1 MSLYAN
7 SSPHRRQPS
16 NASTVSVTS
25 TAFSFPSSRSTT
37 VSSTTSNS
45 SRFGSLE
52 AREGSAKHK
61 HTMSLGANI
70 SPMVSSYTTNSIPT
84 TPPRSSAGTTNFS
97 PLGSRHSRG
106 NSHPPP
112 SASGSPQSNATG
124 SPRSLHRPLPTPT
137 PYNSSFRQSVISGT
151 TSLKESD
158 IDSLR
163 NSSVSHFRTLSR
175 IKNEGANQEFAIDA
189 GQDVAGMYGRKRLQ
203 RANTDNLTSWE
214 RMNWMDKRRQYIQA
228 YEYLCHIGEAKEW
241 LESCIGEPIPPVVE
255 LEEALRDGVTLAKL
269 VRVFAPELV
278 PRIFEAKKLQFRHS
292 DNIDRFF
299 KFLKRVELPEIF
311 IFELTDLY
319 NKKNIPKVIYCLH
332 ALSYLLIRLGL
343 TDNSIGNL
351 VGKLEFTEAEIQ
363 NTQRGLDMA
372 GVSLPSFRGVNKHF
386 GDVEPEPEPVESEE
400 DRIERELKELEPDLI
415 ELQRICR
422 GFLVRSRLA
431 HHMELLWDSEDS
443 IIELQALTRGMF
455 ARVAFGYKADMSN
468 WATDVQAHTRGYL
481 IRQAM
486 LRQLRHFTS
495 HERLII
501 RLQARYRGRKLREK
515 FRRQKMEL
523 ELAMMGIIELQAA
536 ARGMLLR
543 AKLGAQIGD
552 VYENEDNVV
561 DLQARARGA
570 LLRMS
575 LAAKMDNVFESEQGI
590 TDVQSAIRGVLA
602 RRKKERLLS
611 DLKDAEE
618 EITALQGA
626 IRGKL
631 MRKNISKDAENLGK
645 ADDSLTRLMAGARGM
660 LVRKAIQQDLA
671 ALKEVE
677 SMISAL
683 QAAAR
688 GALIRKNMERDRGML
703 QAEDKVLPYLQA
715 AIRGYMAIGRAG
727 LTRAEYWRK
736 LKLLEEATEEVVELQ
751 AHARGALA
759 RSAFDAILDELDAQV
774 EGVVDLQSRAR
785 GALQRWAVSDI
796 LDALDNEVDSI
807 TDTQAHARGFL
818 FRQQQGRFLDELY
831 SEMDSIIEMQ
841 AAIRGALVRSYVDDI
856 ILAVQDEE
864 DAIIELQAAARGFLQ
879 RKAFFGKL
887 KHFRENMEKVVKI
900 QSFVRAKQQGEAYKS
915 LMGGKNPPVGTVKN
929 FVHLL
934 NDSDFDFDEE
944 IEFETLRKN
953 VVQHIR
959 ANELAEAYVSQLDIK
974 IALLVKNKITLD
986 EIIKHQKRFTG
997 HVGNL
1002 LSNTAIASSDPFDLK
1017 ALNNNS
1023 RKRLE
1028 RYQQMFFALQTQPLY
1043 LTRLFQRVRE
1053 QNTPDQELKKIEN
1066 LVMGIFGYAQK
1077 RREEYYLLK
1086 LIAKSIKEEVYH
1098 CSRPE
1103 EYLRVNFFWMKLAMN
1118 YIRSPRD
1125 RKFMRHVLG
1134 TLIRE
1139 EFIENEELDLECDP
1153 QQIYLSSINNEE
1165 LRTGQRSKRDP
1176 SVGRDVA
1183 IKDQE
1188 TRETF
1193 VAHLSALKSL
1203 ADDFISS
1210 LEDNL
1215 NLMPYG
1221 IRYIAQQSV
1230 QALIERFPDENEEAI
1245 LQIVENFI
1253 YQKYWGPAVLAPE
1266 TYGVVEKAPTPMQ
1279 KKNLGE
1285 LGKLLNQIS
1294 SGRLFAQA
1302 NLFLQPLNNHIPEAV
1317 GRMKSIFR
1325 TIVNVPD
1332 LKTRFDMDEFEDL
1345 TSKEKPTLYIKMS
1358 DIFTIHRLIAQDVEA
1373 IAPSKEDQM
1382 RVIVGE
1388 LGSVKTSEAELK
1400 NVGNT
1405 EIVLH
1410 LDPHFQKIEDPDSE
1424 VNALFV
1430 ETKRCI
1436 LYIIRV
1442 QTGSNLMEI
1451 LVKPITAEDEERWE
1465 TLLEEERAQ
1474 TGKKNA
1480 YADATTL
1487 CDINSMTYGELKR
1500 TALECIIRLES
1511 TGKITRKNQYQDLLN
1526 AIALDIRTKHRRRVQ
1541 RAREVEGVK
1550 LTLAHLNEKAVYLE
1564 GQLQSYNDYIEQAMV
1579 TLQTKKGKKKVVLPF
1594 TRQYF
1599 HMRELQ
1605 KSGRVPEFGS
1615 FKYNARGLAD
1625 KGVLVSL
1632 AGFPERKWDK
1642 IGFTIYSEVIGVFHI
1657 EASNGSMMIP
1667 GASADVLLD
1676 DLLQKQ
1682 FHNNQFLVLCDGM
1695 MKFNVNLLLHLIF
1708 KKFYGD
1714 E

>member
-1 MSLYAN
+1 
-7 SSPHRRQPS
+7 
-16 NASTVSVTS
+16 
-25 TAFSFPSSRSTT
+25 
-37 VSSTTSNS
+37 
-45 SRFGSLE
+45 
-52 AREGSAKHK
+52 
-61 HTMSLGANI
+61 MSLGANI
-70 SPMVSSYTTNSIPT
+70 TPMASRYTANSIPT
-84 TPPRSSAGTTNFS
+84 TPPRPSTGIPNFS
-97 PLGSRHSRG
+97 PLGSRHTRG
-106 NSHPPP
+106 NSHPP
-112 SASGSPQSNATG
+112 SVSGSPQSNATG
-124 SPRSLHRPLPTPT
+124 SPRSVQRPLPTPT

-175 IKNEGANQEFAIDA
+175 IKNEGANEEFAIDA

-241 LESCIGEPIPPVVE
+241 LENCIGEPIPPVVE

-400 DRIERELKELEPDLI
+400 DRIERELKELGPDII
-415 ELQRICR
+415 ELQRLCR
-422 GFLVRSRLA
+422 GFLVRNRLG

-443 IIELQALTRGMF
+443 ITELQALIRGMF
-455 ARVAFGYKADMSN
+455 ARVAFGYKADMAK
-468 WATDVQAHTRGYL
+468 WAEGVQAHTRGYL
-481 IRQAM
+481 IRQAI
-486 LRQLRHFTS
+486 LRRLRHFTS
-495 HERLII
+495 HERLIV
-501 RLQARYRGRKLREK
+501 RLQARHRGKKLREK
-515 FRRQKMEL
+515 FRKQRMEL
-523 ELAMMGIIELQAA
+523 ELAMIGITELQAV

-543 AKLGAQIGD
+543 AKLGAQMGD
-552 VYENEDNVV
+552 LYESEGD
-561 DLQARARGA
+561 
-570 LLRMS
+570 
-575 LAAKMDNVFESEQGI
+575 MDNVFEREQGI
-590 TDVQSAIRGVLA
+590 TDVQSTIRGVLV
-602 RRKKERLLS
+602 RKKKDRLLS
-611 DLKDAEE
+611 DLNDAEKE
-618 EITALQGA
+618 VTALQGA

-631 MRKNISKDAENLGK
+631 VRKMISKDAENLGK
-645 ADDSLTRLMAGARGM
+645 ADDSLTRMMAGARGM
-660 LVRKAIQQDLA
+660 LVRKTVRQDLVT
-671 ALKEVE
+671 LKEVE
-677 SMISAL
+677 TTISAL

-688 GALIRKNMERDRGML
+688 AAL
-703 QAEDKVLPYLQA
+703 A
-715 AIRGYMAIGRAG
+715 
-727 LTRAEYWRK
+727 RAEYRRK
-736 LKLLEEATEEVVELQ
+736 LDRLEEATEEVIELQ
-751 AHARGALA
+751 AHVRGALA
-759 RSAFDAILDELDAQV
+759 RSAFDAILDELAAQV
-774 EGVVDLQSRAR
+774 GEVVDLQSRAR
-785 GALQRWAVSDI
+785 GTLQRWAVSDI
-796 LDALDNEVDSI
+796 LDALDSEVDSI
-807 TDTQAHARGFL
+807 TDIQAHARGFL
-818 FRQQQGRFLDELY
+818 FRQQQGRFLDELFCK
-831 SEMDSIIEMQ
+831 MDSIIETQ
-841 AAIRGALVRSYVDDI
+841 AAIRGVMVRSY
-856 ILAVQDEE
+856 
-864 DAIIELQAAARGFLQ
+864 

-887 KHFRENMEKVVKI
+887 KHFKENMEKVVKI

-953 VVQHIR
+953 VVQHVR

-986 EIIKHQKRFTG
+986 EIVKHQKRFTG

-1043 LTRLFQRVRE
+1043 LTRLFKRVRE

-1086 LIAKSIKEEVYH
+1086 LIAKSIKEEVDN

-1103 EYLRVNFFWMKLAMN
+1103 EYLRVNFFWVKLAMN

-1125 RKFMRHVLG
+1125 RKFMRHALG
-1134 TLIRE
+1134 TLVRE

-1176 SVGRDVA
+1176 NVGRDIA

-1193 VAHLSALKSL
+1193 VAHLSALRNL
-1203 ADDFISS
+1203 AYDFISS

-1221 IRYIAQQSV
+1221 IRYIAQQSIK
-1230 QALIERFPDENEEAI
+1230 ALAERFPDENEEAI

-1253 YQKYWGPAVLAPE
+1253 YQKYWGPAVVAPE
-1266 TYGVVEKAPTPMQ
+1266 SYGVVEKAPTPMQ
-1279 KKNLGE
+1279 KKNLAE

-1302 NLFLQPLNNHIPEAV
+1302 NLFLQPLNHHIPEAV
-1317 GRMKSIFR
+1317 DRMKSIFR
-1325 TIVNVPD
+1325 TIVSVPD

-1358 DIFTIHRLIAQDVEA
+1358 DIFTIHRLIAQDIES

-1382 RVIVGE
+1382 RVIISE

-1405 EIVLH
+1405 EIGLH

-1451 LVKPITAEDEERWE
+1451 LVKPIAAEDEERWE
-1465 TLLEEERAQ
+1465 ILLEEERAQ

-1480 YADATTL
+1480 YADATAL

-1642 IGFTIYSEVIGVFHI
+1642 IGFTISSEVIGVFHI

-1676 DLLQKQ
+1676 DLLQRQ
-1682 FHNNQFLVLCDGM
+1682 FHNNQFLVVCDGM
-1695 MKFNVNLLLHLIF
+1695 IKFNVNLLLHLIF
-1708 KKFYGD
+1708 RKFYRD

>member
-1 MSLYAN
+1 
-7 SSPHRRQPS
+7 
-16 NASTVSVTS
+16 
-25 TAFSFPSSRSTT
+25 
-37 VSSTTSNS
+37 
-45 SRFGSLE
+45 
-52 AREGSAKHK
+52 
-61 HTMSLGANI
+61 MSLGANM
-70 SPMVSSYTTNSIPT
+70 SPTVSSYTANSIPT
-84 TPPRSSAGTTNFS
+84 TPPRPSTGKNYS
-97 PLGSRHSRG
+97 PLGSHHTRG

-112 SASGSPQSNATG
+112 SVSGSPQSNATG
-124 SPRSLHRPLPTPT
+124 SPRSMQRPLPTPT

-175 IKNEGANQEFAIDA
+175 IKNEGANEEFAIDA

-241 LESCIGEPIPPVVE
+241 LENCIGEPIPPVVE

-363 NTQRGLDMA
+363 NTRRGLDMA

-386 GDVEPEPEPVESEE
+386 VDIEPEPEPIESEE
-400 DRIERELKELEPDLI
+400 DRIERELKELEPNI
-415 ELQRICR
+415 TELQRICR
-422 GFLVRSRLA
+422 GFLVRNRLG

-443 IIELQALTRGMF
+443 LTELQALIRGMF
-455 ARVAFGYKADMSN
+455 ARIAFGYKADMAR
-468 WATDVQAHTRGYL
+468 WAKDVQAHTRGYL
-481 IRQAM
+481 IRQAI
-486 LRQLRHFTS
+486 LSQLRHFTS
-495 HERLII
+495 HERLIT

-515 FRRQKMEL
+515 FRKQMMEL
-523 ELAMMGIIELQAA
+523 ELAVVGVIELQAA

-543 AKLGAQIGD
+543 AKLGAQMGD
-552 VYENEDNVV
+552 
-561 DLQARARGA
+561 
-570 LLRMS
+570 
-575 LAAKMDNVFESEQGI
+575 MDNVFESEQRI
-590 TDVQSAIRGVLA
+590 TDVQSAIRGALA
-602 RRKKERLLS
+602 RRKKGRLLS
-611 DLKDAEE
+611 DLNDAKKEVTE
-618 EITALQGA
+618 LQGA

-631 MRKNISKDAENLGK
+631 LRKIISKDAKNLVK
-645 ADDSLTRLMAGARGM
+645 AEDSLTRMMAGARGM

-677 SMISAL
+677 TTISAL

-688 GALIRKNMERDRGML
+688 ANL
-703 QAEDKVLPYLQA
+703 V
-715 AIRGYMAIGRAG
+715 
-727 LTRAEYWRK
+727 RAEYRQN
-736 LKLLEEATEEVVELQ
+736 LERLEEVSEEVVELQ
-751 AHARGALA
+751 AHIRGALA
-759 RSAFDAILDELDAQV
+759 RSAIDAILDELDAQA
-774 EGVVDLQSRAR
+774 GRVVDLQSRAR
-785 GALQRWAVSDI
+785 GTLQRWAVSDI
-796 LDALDNEVDSI
+796 LDALDSEVDGI
-807 TDTQAHARGFL
+807 TNIQAYARGSL
-818 FRQQQGRFLDELY
+818 FRQRQGRFLSGLF
-831 SEMDSIIEMQ
+831 SEIDSIIETQ
-841 AAIRGALVRSYVDDI
+841 AAIRGALVRSY
-856 ILAVQDEE
+856 
-864 DAIIELQAAARGFLQ
+864 

-887 KHFRENMEKVVKI
+887 KHFKENMEKVVKI

-953 VVQHIR
+953 VVQHVR

-986 EIIKHQKRFTG
+986 EIIRHQKRFTG

-1043 LTRLFQRVRE
+1043 LARLFKRVRE
-1053 QNTPDQELKKIEN
+1053 QNTPDQEIKKIEN

-1086 LIAKSIKEEVYH
+1086 LIAKSINEEVDN

-1134 TLIRE
+1134 TLVRE

-1165 LRTGQRSKRDP
+1165 LRTGRRSKRDP
-1176 SVGRDVA
+1176 NVGRDIA

-1193 VAHLSALKSL
+1193 VAHLSALRNL
-1203 ADDFISS
+1203 AYDFISS

-1230 QALIERFPDENEEAI
+1230 RALMERFPGEDEEAI

-1253 YQKYWGPAVLAPE
+1253 YLKYWGPAVVAPE
-1266 TYGVVEKAPTPMQ
+1266 TYGVVEKTPTPMQ
-1279 KKNLGE
+1279 KKNLAE

-1302 NLFLQPLNNHIPEAV
+1302 NLFLQPLNHHIPEAV
-1317 GRMKSIFR
+1317 SRMKSIFR
-1325 TIVNVPD
+1325 TIVSVPD

-1358 DIFTIHRLIAQDVEA
+1358 DIFTIHRLIAQDIES

-1382 RVIVGE
+1382 RVIISE

-1405 EIVLH
+1405 EIGLH

-1451 LVKPITAEDEERWE
+1451 LVKPITVEDEERWE
-1465 TLLEEERAQ
+1465 ILLEEERVQ
-1474 TGKKNA
+1474 TGKKKNA

-1550 LTLAHLNEKAVYLE
+1550 LTLAHLNEKATYLE

-1642 IGFTIYSEVIGVFHI
+1642 IGFTISSEVIGVFHI

-1682 FHNNQFLVLCDGM
+1682 FHNNQFLVVCDGM
-1695 MKFNVNLLLHLIF
+1695 IKFNVNLLLHLIF
-1708 KKFYGD
+1708 RKFYRD